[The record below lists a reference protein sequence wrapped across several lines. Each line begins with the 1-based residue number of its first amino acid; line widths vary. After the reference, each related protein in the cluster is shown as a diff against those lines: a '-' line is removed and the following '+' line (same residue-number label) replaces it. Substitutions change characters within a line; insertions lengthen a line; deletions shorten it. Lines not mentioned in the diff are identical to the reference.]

1 MIVRDFAA
9 KPVIILAPGR
19 SCWFLKFHRKGLCM
33 RKLIVL
39 SLLLLS
45 ATAVAL
51 NVPVD
56 DLESW
61 TVLSFNNI
69 RPNEVSVI
77 DGALHI
83 KVRGSA
89 SPLIYKFDE
98 PTRIT
103 GVTVVA
109 SWNGELRIPT
119 GAIEGAENA
128 DDFVLKFGIV
138 EAGDRRLNWLQR
150 RIAADWI
157 KQLFKL
163 APKDSGVNRINFL
176 STTQQQELLGSSR
189 THPLSDLLYETRV
202 LYLDAPGSFVMTHE
216 FPEPVESL
224 GLWVST
230 DGDNTGS
237 NFDLHLE
244 RITLRTD

>member
-1 MIVRDFAA
+1 
-9 KPVIILAPGR
+9 
-19 SCWFLKFHRKGLCM
+19 M
-33 RKLIVL
+33 RKLIVA
-39 SLLLLS
+39 SLTLLS
-45 ATAVAL
+45 AAAMAL
-51 NVPVD
+51 DVPID

-61 TVLSFNNI
+61 TVLSFDNI
-69 RPNEVSVI
+69 EPNEVSAN

-98 PTRIT
+98 PAHIT

-109 SWNGELRIPT
+109 SWSGELRIP
-119 GAIEGAENA
+119 EGATEGDDDA
-128 DDFVLKFGIV
+128 DDFVLKLGIV
-138 EAGDRRLNWLQR
+138 EAGDRRLSWFQR
-150 RIAADWI
+150 RLAADWI

-163 APKDSGVNRINFL
+163 APKDGGVNRINFL
-176 STTQQQELLGSSR
+176 STTQQQDMLGSSR
-189 THPLSDLLYETRV
+189 THPLSDLLYETRI
-202 LYLDAPGSFVMTHE
+202 LYLDAPGDFVMTHE

-224 GLWVST
+224 GLWVSV

-237 NFDLHLE
+237 NFDLRLE

>member
-1 MIVRDFAA
+1 MQ
-9 KPVIILAPGR
+9 
-19 SCWFLKFHRKGLCM
+19 
-33 RKLIVL
+33 KLIAL
-39 SLLLLS
+39 SLSLLS

-51 NVPVD
+51 DVPVD
-56 DLESW
+56 DLEPW
-61 TVLSFNNI
+61 TLLSFNNI
-69 RPNEVSVI
+69 PPNEVSVV

-98 PTRIT
+98 PIRIS

-109 SWNGELRIPT
+109 NWNGELRIPA
-119 GAIEGAENA
+119 GATEGDENA

-138 EAGDRRLNWLQR
+138 EAGNRRLNWFQR

-163 APKDSGVNRINFL
+163 APKNSGVNRINFL
-176 STTQQQELLGSSR
+176 STTQQQEMLGASR

-202 LYLDAPGSFVMTHE
+202 LYLDMPGRFVMTHE
-216 FPEPVESL
+216 LPESVESL
-224 GLWVST
+224 GLWVSV

-237 NFDLHLE
+237 NFDLRLE